1 MIGDKIYKPLEE
13 DYIYT
18 STTTSGFSRV
28 ENPSPSTFSKYAKL
42 AEWCNNNNATIEDKG
57 DYYEVV
63 TIPEPS
69 DEERASIVRS
79 QRNTKLEA
87 TDYLLVS
94 DYPISAEELEEV
106 KTYRQALRDIPEQSG
121 FPKNVQ
127 WPIEPQFLSAK
138 KNEGSIGLTK
148 VGI

>member
-18 STTTSGFSRV
+18 ATTTSGFSRV

-69 DEERASIVRS
+69 DEELASIVRS

-94 DYPISAEELEEV
+94 DYPISEEKLAEV
-106 KTYRQALRDIPEQSG
+106 KVYRQALRDITEQVG
-121 FPKNVQ
+121 FPRDVR
-127 WPIEPQFLSAK
+127 WPDVPKFL
-138 KNEGSIGLTK
+138 L
-148 VGI
+148 

>member
-18 STTTSGFSRV
+18 STTTSGSSRV
-28 ENPSPSTFSKYAKL
+28 ENPSPNTFSKYSKL

-69 DEERASIVRS
+69 GEELAFIVRS
-79 QRNTKLEA
+79 QRNAKLEA
-87 TDYLLVS
+87 TDYLLAS
-94 DYPISAEELEEV
+94 DYSISAEDLEEV

-121 FPKNVQ
+121 FPKNVV
-127 WPIEPQFLSAK
+127 WPKEPKPLQIKSIASLGLAK
-138 KNEGSIGLTK
+138 VAL
-148 VGI
+148 